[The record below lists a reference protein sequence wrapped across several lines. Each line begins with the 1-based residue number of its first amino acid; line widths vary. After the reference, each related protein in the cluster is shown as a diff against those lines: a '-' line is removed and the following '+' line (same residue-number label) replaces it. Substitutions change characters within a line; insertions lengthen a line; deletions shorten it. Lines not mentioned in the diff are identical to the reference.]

1 MQPGDNLAYQSEL
14 SVSWGS
20 HWPTGCGLFLE
31 FGGIDGIIGRERA
44 RGRSVKTYI
53 DLPDELVAVYCPV
66 EATPLGVDV
75 YQITE
80 INTDPEDT
88 RWAFDTGAKVR
99 CRPTPTSDGKE
110 TILVA
115 YEQVS
120 S

>member
-1 MQPGDNLAYQSEL
+1 
-14 SVSWGS
+14 
-20 HWPTGCGLFLE
+20 
-31 FGGIDGIIGRERA
+31 
-44 RGRSVKTYI
+44 VKIYV
-53 DLPDELVAVYCPV
+53 DLPDELVAVWCPV
-66 EATPLGVDV
+66 EATPLGGDV

-99 CRPTPTSDGKE
+99 CRPTLTSDGKE